1 MSATLIRSLA
11 QTTCIACCLL
21 VSIGTTA
28 AWANPQPEHRLWPEQ
43 APNETGTL
51 EPERNIS
58 KPDDHQVAGQSVI
71 RLGNVSQPT
80 LQFYPAAAE
89 KNTGTTVVVFPGGGY
104 NILAMDLEGTEVCQ
118 WLNSIGVNAALVKYR
133 VPRREGREKHD
144 APLQDAQRAIGI
156 ARHRANEWKINPDR
170 IGVLGFSA
178 GGHLAATASLN
189 YQQRTYTAI
198 DAADQVSCR
207 PDFSILIYPAYLL
220 SEDPKQLA
228 KEMKITSET
237 PPTFLVMTQDDPI
250 DVRNVLVYAS
260 SLQEQKIPFEL
271 HVFPRGGHGYGLRP
285 TEMPVSGWPR
295 LVEDWM
301 RQSKWLP

>member
-1 MSATLIRSLA
+1 MSATVIRFIA
-11 QTTCIACCLL
+11 RATCVACCLL
-21 VSIGTTA
+21 ASIGTTA
-28 AWANPQPEHRLWPEQ
+28 AWADPQPEQRLWPEQ
-43 APNETGTL
+43 APDETGTL
-51 EPERNIS
+51 EPERDIS

-71 RLGNVSQPT
+71 RLGNVSHPT
-80 LQFYPAAAE
+80 LQFYPAAPD

-133 VPRREGREKHD
+133 VPRREGREKHE
-144 APLQDAQRAIGI
+144 APLQDAQRAIGSV
-156 ARHRANEWKINPDR
+156 RHRAKEWKINPDR

-198 DAADQVSCR
+198 DAGDQVSCR

-220 SEDPKQLA
+220 SEDAKQLA
-228 KEMKITSET
+228 KELQITSET

-285 TEMPVSGWPR
+285 TEMPVTGWPR